1 MGYTTHTCTRCGD
14 HYADTYTAPKGH
26 TWDQGKT
33 VTAPTLISTGVL
45 RQSCTVCGE
54 TRETVIPALDKC
66 DGGMDCPSR
75 KFKDV
80 QGIEHWSHLGIDYVL
95 RSSFFYGVTSE
106 RFAPNRP
113 MTRAMLVVVMY
124 RMEGQPSVEG
134 LSHSFQD
141 VPEGAWYEDALIWAC
156 NNGIIN
162 GVTASTFDPNSNI
175 TRQQLA
181 AILYRYAQLR
191 EYDVSNTADLSEFKD
206 CDTVGKF
213 AQPAMSW
220 AVANGLVQGYTDGTL
235 KPADSATRAQL
246 AAILMRFM
254 KNVVG
259 T

>member
-1 MGYTTHTCTRCGD
+1 
-14 HYADTYTAPKGH
+14 
-26 TWDQGKT
+26 
-33 VTAPTLISTGVL
+33 
-45 RQSCTVCGE
+45 
-54 TRETVIPALDKC
+54 
-66 DGGMDCPSR
+66 
-75 KFKDV
+75 
-80 QGIEHWSHLGIDYVL
+80 
-95 RSSFFYGVTSE
+95 
-106 RFAPNRP
+106 

-141 VPEGAWYEDALIWAC
+141 VPEGAWYENALIWAC

-191 EYDVSNTADLSEFKD
+191 EYDVSDTADLSEFKD

-220 AVANGLVQGYTDGTL
+220 AVASGLVQGYTDGTL

-259 T
+259 K